1 MAQRATVAA
10 PTIPIEE
17 RVWGRRAQDRLATY
31 ALTTPALALLLVF
44 FLVPIYFVVRY
55 SIGLERFAQNE
66 AAASLTGELAGFST
80 ELWREFLGPGVDLEV
95 LGTASLHMPAWVI
108 GVVFAA
114 LVFGAVFGPQ
124 LSARHGG
131 WIRAGSFLL
140 LLAPFLTIPAGNNL
154 LRVAELSSEGDFLR
168 LFFRSVTMATT
179 SAVWAVIIAFPIAY
193 FLAFGIKKSKYIWLL
208 IVIAPFLT
216 SYLLRIFAWKIIL
229 GDQGL
234 INSAL
239 FELGLRDPDNPVSFL
254 IYSQFTVILV
264 LLYAWV
270 PFIILPI
277 FIALESVDRR
287 LLEAATDLGASRLQ
301 GDAQDHSAARCPGD
315 RRRVPVRVHPLD
327 RRVRHALARRRQQ
340 RLHVRAG
347 DRESVRGRR
356 AELADRAPSSRSSSS
371 ASSSSSRS
379 RRRGSCVRAEAR
391 RHESRHDGRLHVE
404 QRQAHAR
411 GLLRGL
417 SRLPLSADGPA
428 DHLLVQRLDRHRVP
442 AHRLHDG
449 LLRSGLAEP

>member
-1 MAQRATVAA
+1 MAQRATMAA
-10 PTIPIEE
+10 PPIPIEE
-17 RVWGRRAQDRLATY
+17 RAWARRAQDRLATY

-66 AAASLTGELAGFST
+66 AAAELTGELAGFST
-80 ELWREFLGPGVDLEV
+80 QLWREFLSPGVELEV
-95 LGTASLHMPAWVI
+95 LGTASVHIPAWVL
-108 GVVFAA
+108 GVFFAA
-114 LVFGAVFGPQ
+114 LVLGAVFGPQ
-124 LSARHGG
+124 LSERYGG
-131 WIRAGSFLL
+131 WIRIGSFLL

-179 SAVWAVIIAFPIAY
+179 SAIWAVIIAFPIAY

-234 INSAL
+234 FNSAL

-287 LLEAATDLGASRLQ
+287 LLEAATDMGASRLQ
-301 GDAQDHSAARCPGD
+301 
-315 RRRVPVRVHPLD
+315 
-327 RRVRHALARRRQQ
+327 ALRK
-340 RLHVRAG
+340 VT
-347 DRESVRGRR
+347 
-356 AELADRAPSSRSSSS
+356 
-371 ASSSSSRS
+371 
-379 RRRGSCVRAEAR
+379 
-391 RHESRHDGRLHVE
+391 
-404 QRQAHAR
+404 
-411 GLLRGL
+411 
-417 SRLPLSADGPA
+417 LPLAAPGIVAAFLFVFIPSIGEYVTPSLVGGNNGYMFGQAIASQFVGGA
-428 DHLLVQRLDRHRVP
+428 LNWQTGSVLSIFLLCVVLFLALSTSRF
-442 AHRLHDG
+442 
-449 LLRSGLAEP
+449 LRAAGGATT

>member
-1 MAQRATVAA
+1 MAQRATVVA
-10 PTIPIEE
+10 PAIPIEE
-17 RVWGRRAQDRLATY
+17 RAWGRRAQDRVATY

-66 AAASLTGELAGFST
+66 AAASLTGELPGFSM
-80 ELWREFLGPGVDLEV
+80 ELWREFLDPGLDLEV
-95 LGTASLHMPAWVI
+95 LGRASVHMPAWVV
-108 GVVFAA
+108 GVFFAA
-114 LVFGAVFGPQ
+114 LVFGAVFGPR
-124 LSARHGG
+124 LSERYGG

-208 IVIAPFLT
+208 VVIAPFLT

-234 INSAL
+234 FNSAL

-277 FIALESVDRR
+277 FIALETWTGACSRR
-287 LLEAATDLGASRLQ
+287 PPTWARAGSRRCARSLCRSPHPGLSPPSSSSSSRRSASTSRPRSSAATAATCSGRRSPV
-301 GDAQDHSAARCPGD
+301 SSWAAR
-315 RRRVPVRVHPLD
+315 
-327 RRVRHALARRRQQ
+327 
-340 RLHVRAG
+340 
-347 DRESVRGRR
+347 STGR
-356 AELADRAPSSRSSSS
+356 RAPSSRSSSS

-379 RRRGSCVRAEAR
+379 RRRGSCVRAEER
-391 RHESRHDGRLHVE
+391 RHESGHDRRLHVE
-404 QRQAHAR
+404 QRLDEVDELRHAFLVRR
-411 GLLRGL
+411 GLLGCSWTCAFAGSNGSMLRI
-417 SRLPLSADGPA
+417 SCSSETPLRAATVITS
-428 DHLLVQRLDRHRVP
+428 
-442 AHRLHDG
+442 
-449 LLRSGLAEP
+449 

>member
-10 PTIPIEE
+10 PAISIEE
-17 RVWGRRAQDRLATY
+17 QVLSRRVQDRLATY

-66 AAASLTGELAGFST
+66 AAASLTGELPGFSM

-95 LGTASLHMPAWVI
+95 LGTASLHMPAWVV

-124 LSARHGG
+124 LSARYGG

-234 INSAL
+234 FNSAL

-277 FIALESVDRR
+277 FIGLESVDRR
-287 LLEAATDLGASRLQ
+287 LLEAATDMGASRLQ
-301 GDAQDHSAARCPGD
+301 AMRKITLPLAAPGI
-315 RRRVPVRVHPLD
+315 VAAFLFVFIPSIGEYVTPSLVGGNNGYMFGQAIASQF
-327 RRVRHALARRRQQ
+327 VGGALNWQT
-340 RLHVRAG
+340 G
-347 DRESVRGRR
+347 
-356 AELADRAPSSRSSSS
+356 PSSRSSSS
-371 ASSSSSRS
+371 ASSSSSRF

-391 RHESRHDGRLHVE
+391 RHESGHDGRLHVE

-411 GLLRGL
+411 DVLRGL

-428 DHLLVQRLDRHRVP
+428 DHLFVQRIDRHRVP
-442 AHRLHDG
+442 PHRLHDG
-449 LLRSGLAEP
+449 LLRSGLEEL